1 MQYAVPVARDSRQ
14 SYRAP
19 ATRSRRRGEAITDT
33 SAAGSTATAP
43 RPRGVGTARTVLSL
57 LSLLASADDGLRAD
71 EVAEA
76 LGKSASTA
84 YSLLDT
90 LCQEG
95 FVTHAAD
102 GAYRLTRDARSLV
115 PAARG
120 NRLPGSL
127 DGVLDE
133 LFTRTH
139 KRVYLA
145 AARSG
150 QVVIPLVR
158 GRQGMPLIPGLGSRI
173 GENAHTLALGKV
185 ALSLLGEAALQRYI
199 DRGLRVFTP
208 ATIVSPEQLRAQLA
222 EIRAGAVA
230 FDCEEF
236 RADFCC
242 LAAPVRNAAGQ
253 PVAVLGISMS
263 ARCFELERVSLEAVL
278 VDVAERASAVLAA
291 RELPA
296 ISEDPPVLER
306 AHVSGLRSRPTAP
319 HSSVD
324 LREEVSA

>member
-1 MQYAVPVARDSRQ
+1 M
-14 SYRAP
+14 
-19 ATRSRRRGEAITDT
+19 
-33 SAAGSTATAP
+33 
-43 RPRGVGTARTVLSL
+43 LSL
-57 LSLLASADDGLRAD
+57 LSLLSCADGGMRAD

-76 LGKSASTA
+76 LGKSTSTA
-84 YSLLDT
+84 YCLLDT

-95 FVTHAAD
+95 FVVHAD
-102 GAYRLTRDARSLV
+102 EGTYHLTGQARSLV

-120 NRLPGSL
+120 NRLPESL

-158 GRQGMPLIPGLGSRI
+158 GRQGMPVIPGLGSRI

-199 DRGLRVFTP
+199 GRGLRVYTP
-208 ATIVSPEQLRAQLA
+208 DTIVSPERLRAQLA

-230 FDCEEF
+230 YDCEEF

-242 LAAPVRNAAGQ
+242 LAAPVRNGAGQ
-253 PVAVLGISMS
+253 PVAALGISMS
-263 ARCFELERVSLEAVL
+263 ARCFELERAPLEAVL
-278 VDVAERASAVLAA
+278 VDVAQRASAVLAS

-306 AHVSGLRSRPTAP
+306 ARMSDLRSRPTAVLNP
-319 HSSVD
+319 AVLSTVD
-324 LREEVSA
+324 LGEEVAQ

>member
-1 MQYAVPVARDSRQ
+1 MLA
-14 SYRAP
+14 
-19 ATRSRRRGEAITDT
+19 
-33 SAAGSTATAP
+33 
-43 RPRGVGTARTVLSL
+43 L
-57 LSLLASADDGLRAD
+57 LSLLASAHDGMRAD

-84 YSLLDT
+84 YGLLDT
-90 LCQEG
+90 LRQEG
-95 FVTHAAD
+95 FVVHGAD
-102 GAYRLTRDARSLV
+102 GAYHLTGQARSLV
-115 PAARG
+115 PPARNG
-120 NRLPGSL
+120 QLPGSL

-133 LFTRTH
+133 LFTRTN

-173 GENAHTLALGKV
+173 GENAHALALGKV

-208 ATIVSPEQLRAQLA
+208 DTITSPEHLRAQLA

-236 RADFCC
+236 RPDFCC
-242 LAAPVRNAAGQ
+242 LATPVRDAAGR
-253 PVAVLGISMS
+253 PVAALGISMS
-263 ARCFELERVSLEAVL
+263 ARCFELERAALEGVL
-278 VDVAERASAVLAA
+278 VDVADRASAVLTA
-291 RELPA
+291 RPLRA

-306 AHVSGLRSRPTAP
+306 THLSRLRSRPSAALSP
-319 HSSVD
+319 VE
-324 LREEVSA
+324 LGEEVLQ

>member
-1 MQYAVPVARDSRQ
+1 M
-14 SYRAP
+14 
-19 ATRSRRRGEAITDT
+19 
-33 SAAGSTATAP
+33 
-43 RPRGVGTARTVLSL
+43 
-57 LSLLASADDGLRAD
+57 RAD
-71 EVAEA
+71 EVAAA
-76 LGKSASTA
+76 LGKSASTT

-95 FVTHAAD
+95 FVVHAGD
-102 GAYRLTRDARSLV
+102 GTYHLTGQARELV

-120 NRLPGSL
+120 NQLPGSL

-173 GENAHTLALGKV
+173 GENAHALALGKV
-185 ALSLLGEAALQRYI
+185 ALSLLGEADLQRYI

-208 ATIVSPEQLRAQLA
+208 ATIVSPEHLRAQLA
-222 EIRAGAVA
+222 DIRAGAVA

-236 RADFCC
+236 RPDACC
-242 LAAPVRNAAGQ
+242 LAAPVHNAAGR
-253 PVAVLGISMS
+253 PVAALGISMS
-263 ARCFELERVSLEAVL
+263 ARCFELERASLEAVL

-291 RELPA
+291 RPLPA
-296 ISEDPPVLER
+296 NSEDPPVLER
-306 AHVSGLRSRPTAP
+306 AHVSRLRSRPSATALSP
-319 HSSVD
+319 VN
-324 LREEVSA
+324 LGEEVSA